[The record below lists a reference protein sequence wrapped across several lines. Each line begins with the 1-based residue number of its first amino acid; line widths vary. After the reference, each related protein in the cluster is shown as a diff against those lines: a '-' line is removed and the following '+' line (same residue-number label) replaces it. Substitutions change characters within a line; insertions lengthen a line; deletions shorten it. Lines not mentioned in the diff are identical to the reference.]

1 VVVSWALERGVGMLL
16 MMEVVRTLHHPLF
29 RVVVLAQPHVLGKYL
44 LVVVIVAVEAPET
57 IAKVLAL
64 AKTRKA
70 MVSV

>member
-1 VVVSWALERGVGMLL
+1 MVVSWALERLVVMLL
-16 MMEVVRTLHHPLF
+16 MTEAVRRLHRPLF
-29 RVVVLAQPHVLGKYL
+29 RAVVLVRPHVLGKYL